1 MHGNK
6 REVIGIINHKV
17 GDRVLERFH
26 GSGVAMTNDIAMQG
40 TVVYVHPCGRYYTV
54 EFEFAGGRKARESYT
69 VRSDV
74 NPVNL
79 MLWSRRLG

>member
-1 MHGNK
+1 MCNK
-6 REVIGIINHKV
+6 KQEIIGIINHKV
-17 GDRVLERFH
+17 GDRVLEQFH
-26 GSGVAMTNDIAMQG
+26 SCGVVNTDKKPIYG
-40 TVVYVHPCGRYYTV
+40 TVIFVHPCGRYYTV

-79 MLWSRRLG
+79 MFWSRRI